1 MGIVLAADQID
12 VDYGTIAL
20 AKFNDKTVRE
30 FAQRMV
36 PTIPQSKKRDRA
48 GRKAAR

>member
-36 PTIPQSKKRDRA
+36 TDHSAVQKT
-48 GRKAAR
+48 